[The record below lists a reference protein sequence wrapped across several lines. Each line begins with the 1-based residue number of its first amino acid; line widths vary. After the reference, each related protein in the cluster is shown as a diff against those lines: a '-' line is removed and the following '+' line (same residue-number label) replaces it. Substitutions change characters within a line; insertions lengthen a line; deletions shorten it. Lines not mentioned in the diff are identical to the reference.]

1 MTFLID
7 NPIRHLVTAGIPGF
21 VKKFIKQNRVKKKK
35 KKSILKW
42 RFKSEG
48 KEVWF

>member
-7 NPIRHLVTAGIPGF
+7 NPIRHVVTAGIPGF
-21 VKKFIKQNRVKKKK
+21 VKKFIKQNRLKK

-48 KEVWF
+48 KEAWF